1 MSYTLRFRPEV
12 VTDLED
18 AARWY
23 DERRPGLG
31 AEFLHETRITLD
43 RIAQQPEQ
51 VAADTS
57 GMRSHRLHRFP
68 YVVHYGIEGTM
79 VVVFAI
85 MFGGRDPSVWQDR
98 M

>member
-1 MSYTLRFRPEV
+1 MTYTLRFRPEV

-31 AEFLHETRITLD
+31 AEFLQESKSALD
-43 RIAQQPEQ
+43 RIAQQPEHM
-51 VAADTS
+51 AADAI
-57 GMRSHRLHRFP
+57 GIRSFRLHRFP
-68 YVVHYGIEGTM
+68 YVVHYRIEKTM
-79 VVVFAI
+79 VVVFAF
-85 MFGGRDPSVWQDR
+85 MFGGRDPSAWQDR

>member
-1 MSYTLRFRPEV
+1 MSYPIRFRPEV

-23 DERRPGLG
+23 DERRAGLA
-31 AEFLHETRITLD
+31 AEFQQETRLTLD
-43 RIAQQPEQ
+43 RIAQQPEL
-51 VAADTS
+51 VAADAT
-57 GMRSHRLHRFP
+57 GIRSHRMHRFP
-68 YVVHYGIEGTM
+68 YAVHYRIEGTM

-85 MFGGRDPSVWQDR
+85 MFGGRDPSAWQDR